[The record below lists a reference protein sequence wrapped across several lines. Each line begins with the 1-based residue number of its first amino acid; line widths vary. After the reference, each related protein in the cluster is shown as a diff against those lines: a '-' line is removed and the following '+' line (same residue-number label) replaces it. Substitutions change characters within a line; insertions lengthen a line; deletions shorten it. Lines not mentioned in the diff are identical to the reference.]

1 MLVTLYQEGEV
12 YFRLLTT
19 NDFHIKPQNER
30 FAAAS
35 SRSRQNLIYENF
47 TSLFGRLRQK
57 CFLGRAA
64 RAA

>member
-1 MLVTLYQEGEV
+1 MMVKLYEEGDV
-12 YFRLLTT
+12 HFYLLPT
-19 NDFHIKPQNER
+19 NDFHIKPENER

-35 SRSRQNLIYENF
+35 SRFRQNLIYENF
-47 TSLFGRLRQK
+47 TSFFGGLRQK